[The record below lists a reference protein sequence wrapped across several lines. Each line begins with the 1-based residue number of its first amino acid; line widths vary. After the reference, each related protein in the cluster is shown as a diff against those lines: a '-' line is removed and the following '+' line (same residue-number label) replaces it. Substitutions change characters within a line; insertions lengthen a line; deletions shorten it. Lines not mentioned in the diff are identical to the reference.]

1 MIWFSFFSLLFKITL
16 ASVRGKGWKG
26 QEKKQKILKVWLT
39 IYKRRCGEMDQVH
52 RHGDCCPESG
62 PAWELEAEQVMDGDE
77 HRRTDKNDSPQR
89 IDCPPALLVIL
100 LI

>member
-39 IYKRRCGEMDQVH
+39 FTKDDVVKWTKFIGMEIVVQKVVQPG
-52 RHGDCCPESG
+52 S
-62 PAWELEAEQVMDGDE
+62 
-77 HRRTDKNDSPQR
+77 
-89 IDCPPALLVIL
+89 
-100 LI
+100 